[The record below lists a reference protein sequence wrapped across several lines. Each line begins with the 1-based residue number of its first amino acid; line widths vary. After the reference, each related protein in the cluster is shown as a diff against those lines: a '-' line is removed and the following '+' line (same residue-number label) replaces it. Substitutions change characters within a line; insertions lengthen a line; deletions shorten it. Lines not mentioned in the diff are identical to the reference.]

1 MKKLL
6 LLLSVC
12 AFISCKNENQNVNAD
27 TSATEKNAQVDT
39 EFNEGDFD
47 GEELLAF
54 NPEKTDLKWTAYKTP
69 EKVAVHGSFD
79 NIEVRDTKES
89 QTPEDVLTGA
99 SFDIT
104 TSSMTT
110 GDVSRDAKILS
121 LFFNNMNGA
130 NIIGTFGEFND
141 GIVPIKI
148 VMNGIETEKN
158 FQYTFENKKI
168 IITGVIDVIEDFKA
182 NRGFDLL
189 HEACAEL
196 HLNKTWTD
204 VSIEIISDLEKSKA

>member
-12 AFISCKNENQNVNAD
+12 AFMSCKNENQNVSTD
-27 TSATEKNAQVDT
+27 TTTENNAQVESSFT
-39 EFNEGDFD
+39 EGDFD
-47 GEELLAF
+47 GEEMLAF

-79 NIEVRDTKES
+79 NIEVKDTKES
-89 QTPEDVLTGA
+89 NIPEEILEGA

-121 LFFNNMNGA
+121 LFFNNMDGA
-130 NIIGTFGEFND
+130 NIIGSFGQFNN
-141 GIVPIKI
+141 GVVPVKI
-148 VMNGIETEKN
+148 VMNGVKVEKN

-204 VSIEIISDLEKSKA
+204 VSIEIISDLEKPKA

>member
-12 AFISCKNENQNVNAD
+12 AFMSCKNENQNVNTD
-27 TSATEKNAQVDT
+27 TTTENNAQVESSFT
-39 EFNEGDFD
+39 EGDFD
-47 GEELLAF
+47 GEEMLAF

-79 NIEVRDTKES
+79 NIDVKDTKES
-89 QTPEDVLTGA
+89 NIPEEILEGA

-121 LFFNNMNGA
+121 LFFNNMDGA
-130 NIIGTFGEFND
+130 NIIGSFGEFNN
-141 GIVPIKI
+141 GVVPVKI
-148 VMNGIETEKN
+148 VMNGVKVEKN

-204 VSIEIISDLEKSKA
+204 VSIEIISDLEKPKA